1 MDRRGDTAI
10 NTAINTGIN
19 TAINNGTSR
28 PPVPENWAAPVLSG
42 AALARERLLPVVE
55 PLSSLLPDGG
65 LVRGQTITSS
75 GPAALS
81 LALATVSG
89 AVAAGSWLA
98 VVDVPMLG
106 LETAAEFGIPL
117 ERVVRVDPGW
127 GHSTSGGRDHG
138 TSWAELVTATID
150 GFELVITRVPTMLGR
165 ALATRVQARWKARGA
180 VVVVVG
186 RPGPVSAAVELA
198 SGQARWEGIE
208 PGAGHLRSRRVVV
221 TAGGRRTHRPRRAE
235 LWLPGPDGA
244 VGLVGDAT
252 SVGSGYR
259 TDAASHTAV
268 G

>member
-1 MDRRGDTAI
+1 MAT
-10 NTAINTGIN
+10 T
-19 TAINNGTSR
+19 R
-28 PPVPENWAAPVLSG
+28 PAVPENWAAPVLSG
-42 AALARERLLPVVE
+42 AALARDRLLPVVE

-65 LVRGQTITSS
+65 LVRGQAIASS

-81 LALATVSG
+81 LALAAVSG

-117 ERVVRVDPGW
+117 ERIVRVDPGHQQHQQ
-127 GHSTSGGRDHG
+127 GNSARGRDGGRGHG
-138 TSWAELVTATID
+138 TAWAELMTATID
-150 GFELVITRVPTMLGR
+150 GFEVVITRVPAMLSR

-186 RPGPVSAAVELA
+186 RTGPVSAAVELE

-221 TAGGRRTHRPRRAE
+221 EASGRRTPRPRRAE
-235 LWLPGPDGA
+235 LWLPGPDG
-244 VGLVGDAT
+244 VIGLVGDAM
-252 SVGSGYR
+252 SLGPAYR
-259 TDAASHTAV
+259 TGNSSHSAA

>member
-1 MDRRGDTAI
+1 MAT
-10 NTAINTGIN
+10 T
-19 TAINNGTSR
+19 R
-28 PPVPENWAAPVLSG
+28 PAVPENWAAPVLSG
-42 AALARERLLPVVE
+42 AALARDRLLPVVE

-65 LVRGQTITSS
+65 LVRGQAIASS

-81 LALATVSG
+81 LALAAVSG

-117 ERVVRVDPGW
+117 ERIVRVDPGHQQHQQ
-127 GHSTSGGRDHG
+127 GNPARGRDGGRDDGRDGGRDSWQGHG
-138 TSWAELVTATID
+138 TAWAELMTATID
-150 GFELVITRVPTMLGR
+150 GFEVVITRVPAMLSR
-165 ALATRVQARWKARGA
+165 TLATRVQARWKARGA

-186 RPGPVSAAVELA
+186 RTGPVSAAVELE

-221 TAGGRRTHRPRRAE
+221 EASGRRTPRPRRAE
-235 LWLPGPDGA
+235 LWLPGPDG
-244 VGLVGDAT
+244 VIGLVGDAM
-252 SVGSGYR
+252 SLGPAYR
-259 TDAASHTAV
+259 TGNSSHSAA